1 MEGVDVDDISFDDP
15 DAAALARLGS
25 GDVALTSIS
34 PLDSVLTTGRVP
46 LPPQQLIAMYGSL
59 EHADARMEEERAWM
73 CPRPGDAQTKSVH
86 SGGFI
91 APERTIV
98 IGTNGA
104 QCFALQC
111 TSDDSRFDTV
121 LKVEP
126 GDKAEQDVMAY
137 YAAYEPHNAAVEYKL
152 RLLAEEREAFVR
164 NQRFLLRTIRDPK
177 DGRKLLLDMKK
188 YAAMDIM
195 LRDPLRKIAS
205 RYESYRKRPIRDN
218 FEDRPVDDKCSVT
231 MEADVPYAPGPAIQ
245 TNDSYSPGHSWRLL
259 VFEVASL
266 TKWKDVS
273 IAIQSAAGNTPVC
286 AFNDTQLAI
295 MWLPPHGTELCLQ
308 TFNICATMRPK
319 HVSTRWIEMPAW
331 MRDTQGLLTMHMN
344 STTGTITIAK
354 GNGILVLGLATILAF
369 KVNAPKTP
377 RIVTVAQTHTLDNGD
392 QTLAICT
399 KLGECILFEMGTGGG
414 GEGNVTT
421 TEFHVPCIE
430 PIFGMRWMSNGT
442 ILLQTIMNV
451 VCVLDGGR
459 GSMTV
464 LPLVRPTCIDG
475 HGAIFFA
482 SHKSG
487 ILAARRPAL
496 HDEKARYF
504 DPPDKA
510 PVPPLLQQHVFDG
523 IRVTAR
529 RVVHVNQAGVV
540 QVIRLE

>member
-1 MEGVDVDDISFDDP
+1 MEGVVDDDNVSFDDP
-15 DAAALARLGS
+15 DATALARLGV

-46 LPPQQLIAMYGSL
+46 LPPQQLVAMYGSL
-59 EHADARMEEERAWM
+59 EYADERMKEEQAWM
-73 CPRPGDAQTKSVH
+73 CPRPGGAQTKSMH

-126 GDKAEQDVMAY
+126 GDKAEQDVMSY
-137 YAAYEPHNAAVEYKL
+137 YAAYESHNAAVEYKL

-177 DGRKLLLDMKK
+177 EGRKLLLDMKK

-195 LRDPLRKIAS
+195 LRDPLRKIAN
-205 RYESYRKRPIRDN
+205 RYESYRKRPIKDG
-218 FEDRPVDDKCSVT
+218 FEERPVDDKCSIT
-231 MEADVPYAPGPAIQ
+231 MEADVPYAAGPAFQ
-245 TNDSYSPGHSWRLL
+245 ADTFSPGHSWRLQT
-259 VFEVASL
+259 FEVESL

-273 IAIQSAAGNTPVC
+273 IAIQSAVGNTPVC

-295 MWLPPHGTELCLQ
+295 MWLPPHSTELCLQ
-308 TFNICATMRPK
+308 TFNICARMRPK
-319 HVSTRWIEMPAW
+319 HVSTHWLEMPAW
-331 MRDTQGLLTMHMN
+331 MGDTQGLLTMHMN

-354 GNGILVLGLATILAF
+354 GNGILVLGLTTILAF
-369 KVNAPKTP
+369 KVVSQKTP
-377 RIVTVAQTHTLDNGD
+377 RIVTVAQTHTAANGD

-399 KLGECILFEMGTGGG
+399 KMGECILFEMGTG

-451 VCVLDGGR
+451 VCVLDRGR
-459 GSMTV
+459 GAMTV
-464 LPLVRPTCIDG
+464 LPLVRPTCVDG
-475 HGAIFFA
+475 HGAIIFA

-496 HDEKARYF
+496 QDEKARYF
-504 DPPDKA
+504 DPPDKV

-523 IRVTAR
+523 IRVMAR